1 MPSRQHR
8 VSPAIVA
15 AGLAGCF
22 AALSIA
28 VTLHPAPF
36 RIDMSVL
43 ADMRAAR
50 TRPTTEFARVVTTAG
65 SPPVTTAILC
75 LLSAL
80 VAWRRRSVA
89 TLVLAGAALFIT
101 GVADSTA
108 KRLVGRPRPPIAV
121 RVPHVSAG
129 GMSFPSGHTTDATAF
144 LVLAAA
150 LLAICAPRQRTIYL
164 SGAWLAAALVGWS
177 RLYLGVHYLTDV
189 AGSLLLG
196 GCVVAA
202 VTAAAHRW
210 TEPPAPESPPA
221 TMRRSPARSF
231 GRRRLHHRLRVRGWL
246 ALLLPPVL
254 LLPVG
259 CSDQASSVPAAPA
272 APHASSPAPAST
284 PGSVAPR
291 QRITKLLTIV
301 EENHSLQQAQ
311 AGMPYLRQLAL
322 TFGYAVN
329 YRGISH
335 PSLPNYLAIASGSSF
350 GITDDAPPSAHP
362 ITGPS
367 VFGRA
372 NRAGRTA
379 RLYAESMPQPCD
391 VTPTG
396 AFAVKHTP
404 WAYFV
409 DERAMCRDGMVPAGT
424 PSAGAL
430 AHDIA
435 AGQLPVVGMLIPNL
449 THDAHDGTHAEAD
462 AWLRQWVE
470 PLLHGRDFTTGR
482 LAIVITA
489 DEDDS
494 SSGNRVLTVVIAPG
508 VRHVVVS
515 TPLTHYSL
523 ARTYAEVSGTAP
535 LREAGSATSLATA
548 FGLRLSA

>member
-1 MPSRQHR
+1 
-8 VSPAIVA
+8 VIVA

-22 AALSIA
+22 VALSVA
-28 VTLHPAPF
+28 VTVHPAPF
-36 RIDMSVL
+36 RIDSTVL
-43 ADMRAAR
+43 ADLSAAR
-50 TRPTTEFARVVTTAG
+50 TRPATEFARAVTTAG
-65 SPPVTTAILC
+65 SPPVTTIVLC
-75 LLSAL
+75 VLSAL

-89 TLVLAGAALFIT
+89 TLVLAGTALLLT

-129 GMSFPSGHTTDATAF
+129 GLSFPSGHTTDATAF
-144 LVLAAA
+144 LVLAAV
-150 LLAICAPRQRTIYL
+150 LLAMGSPRQRTIYL

-202 VTAAAHRW
+202 LTAAVHRW
-210 TEPPAPESPPA
+210 AEPPAPESPP
-221 TMRRSPARSF
+221 TTVRGSPGRSF
-231 GRRRLHHRLRVRGWL
+231 ARRRLHHRLRGRDWVRV
-246 ALLLPPVL
+246 LLLPVL

-259 CSDQASSVPAAPA
+259 CSDQSPGVPVAPA
-272 APHASSPAPAST
+272 APPASGPAAAST

-291 QRITKLLTIV
+291 QRISKLLTIV
-301 EENHSLQQAQ
+301 EENHSLQQAR

-335 PSLPNYLAIASGSSF
+335 PSLPNYLAIAGGSSF
-350 GITDDAPPSAHP
+350 GVTDDASPAVHP
-362 ITGPS
+362 ISGPS

-372 NRAGRTA
+372 IRAGRTA
-379 RLYAESMPQPCD
+379 RLYAESTPQPCD

-409 DERAMCRDGMVPAGT
+409 DERAECRAGMVPAGT

-430 AHDIA
+430 ARDIA

-449 THDAHDGTHAEAD
+449 THDAHDGTLAEAD

-515 TPLTHYSL
+515 TPLTHYAL
-523 ARTYAEVSGTAP
+523 ARMYAEVSGTAP